1 LEKIEFDKK
10 LGLYIRQLRKEK
22 TWNQRDLAT
31 KMGNPYQNISRLE
44 RGEISPTLYWIG
56 RLSEVF
62 EMSLSEFVEGFE
74 QFTQSN

>member
-1 LEKIEFDKK
+1 MEKIEFDKK

>member
-62 EMSLSEFVEGFE
+62 EMSLSEFVEGYE
-74 QFTQSN
+74 QFT

>member
-1 LEKIEFDKK
+1 MEKIEFDKK

-62 EMSLSEFVEGFE
+62 EMSLSEFVEGYE
-74 QFTQSN
+74 QFT